1 MLSLERRRFLAL
13 AGASLPALL
22 TAGCPSPGKGGRNS
36 GGLRAGLVT
45 DTAGV
50 DDGSFN
56 AGAWEGLTRAAKDF
70 GFETKLI
77 ESRRNADYVPN
88 LVRFGEAG
96 FDVVFA
102 VGFLLQQ
109 AVEEAARR
117 FPKTRFALVDGE
129 AADLPNMVAYRFRE
143 EEGAF
148 LAGALAAL
156 TSKTHVLGFVGGLEV
171 PLIRKFECGYAAG
184 ARAAVPG
191 TVVKVGYANSFDDP
205 TKGSEIAL
213 LQMSAGADVLFHA
226 SGRTGLGV
234 IKAVAGKGEGRFA
247 IGVDRDQDDVAP
259 GRVLTSMLKR
269 VDVAV
274 HAVCR
279 QVKEGSFK
287 PGTIEQGLA
296 EGALALSPM
305 RFTKDLLPKGAMER
319 VDAYRARI
327 VSREIVVPKTLD
339 QLAAYK
345 PKG

>member
-1 MLSLERRRFLAL
+1 MHPLERRRFLAL

-22 TAGCPSPGKGGRNS
+22 SAGCPSGSPAPKSPGK
-36 GGLRAGLVT
+36 LRAGLVT

-56 AGAWEGLTRAAKDF
+56 EGAWEGLTKAGKDF
-70 GFETKLI
+70 GIETKVV

-109 AVEEAARR
+109 AVEDAAKR
-117 FPKTRFALVDGE
+117 FPRTRYVLIDGD
-129 AADLPNMVAYRFRE
+129 AAPMPNVVSFRFRE

-156 TSKTHVLGFVGGLEV
+156 VSKSHVLGFVGGLEV

-184 ARAAVPG
+184 ARTAVPG
-191 TVVKVGYANSFDDP
+191 TTVKVGYSNSFDDP
-205 TKGSEIAL
+205 AKGSEIAL
-213 LQMSAGADVLFHA
+213 LQMAAGADVVFHA

-234 IKAVAGKGEGRFA
+234 IKAVAGKEGAYA
-247 IGVDRDQDDVAP
+247 IGVDRDQDDAAP
-259 GRVLTSMLKR
+259 GHVLTSMLKR

-279 QVKEGSFK
+279 QVKEGTFRS
-287 PGTIEQGLA
+287 GTIEQGLA
-296 EGALALSPM
+296 EGALALSEM
-305 RFTKDLLPKGAMER
+305 RFTKDKLPKGALER
-319 VDAYRARI
+319 IDAYRGRI
-327 VSREIVVPKTLD
+327 VSKDIVVPKTLEE
-339 QLAAYK
+339 LAAFR

>member
-1 MLSLERRRFLAL
+1 MSTFERRRFLAY

-22 TAGCPSPGKGGRNS
+22 ATGCPSSDKGGRAE

-50 DDGSFN
+50 NDGSFN
-56 AGAWEGLTRAAKDF
+56 TGAWEGLTKAGQDF
-70 GFETKLI
+70 GFEIKLM

-88 LVRFGEAG
+88 LSRFGEAG
-96 FDVVFA
+96 FDIVFA

-117 FPKTRFALVDGE
+117 YPKTRFALIDGE

-148 LAGALAAL
+148 LVGALAAL

-184 ARAAVPG
+184 ARTAVPG
-191 TVVKVGYANSFDDP
+191 TKVKVGYANSFDDP
-205 TKGSEIAL
+205 AKGSEIAL
-213 LQMSAGADVLFHA
+213 LQMSAKADVLFHA

-234 IKAVAGKGEGRFA
+234 IKAVAGKGDGCYA
-247 IGVDRDQDDVAP
+247 IGVDRDQDDAAP

-274 HAVCR
+274 HAVCKR
-279 QVKEGSFK
+279 VKEGTFQA
-287 PGTIEQGLA
+287 GTIEQGLA
-296 EGALALSPM
+296 EGALGLSPM
-305 RFTKDLLPKGAMER
+305 RFTKDVPPKGALEK
-319 VDAYRARI
+319 VDGYRARI
-327 VSREIVVPKTLD
+327 VSGDLVVPKTLD
-339 QLAAYK
+339 ALAAYP